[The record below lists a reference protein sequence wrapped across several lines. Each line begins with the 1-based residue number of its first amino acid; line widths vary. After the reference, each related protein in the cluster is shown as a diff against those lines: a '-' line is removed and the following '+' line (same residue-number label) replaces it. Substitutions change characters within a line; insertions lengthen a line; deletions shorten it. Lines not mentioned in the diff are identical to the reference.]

1 MQIIK
6 KDNLKEKFDK
16 NILKQSIIDIFSV
29 TNNEIDEQKIEEIT
43 NSIESTL
50 VNKYPKDHS
59 INIEDIKDLVKL
71 ELIEN
76 RFYEEAKEYIKTT

>member
-6 KDNLKEKFDK
+6 KDNSKENFDK
-16 NILKQSIIDIFSV
+16 TILKQSIIKIFSI
-29 TNNEIDEQKIEEIT
+29 TNNKIDDETIEKIT

-50 VNKYPKDHS
+50 KNKYPKDYKV
-59 INIEDIKDLVKL
+59 NIEDIKDLVKL

-76 RFYEEAKEYIKTT
+76 RFFEEAKKYIKMT

>member
-6 KDNLKEKFDK
+6 KDNSKENFDK
-16 NILKQSIIDIFSV
+16 NILKQSIIKIFSI
-29 TNNEIDEQKIEEIT
+29 TNNKIDDETIEKIT

-50 VNKYPKDHS
+50 KNKYPKDYKV
-59 INIEDIKDLVKL
+59 NIEDIKDLVKL

-76 RFYEEAKEYIKTT
+76 RFYEEAKQYIKVI

>member
-6 KDNLKEKFDK
+6 KDNSKENFDR
-16 NILKQSIIDIFSV
+16 NILKQSINEVFSITDNKID
-29 TNNEIDEQKIEEIT
+29 DETIEKIT

-50 VNKYPKDHS
+50 KNKYPRDYKV
-59 INIEDIKDLVKL
+59 NIEDIKDLVKL

-76 RFYEEAKEYIKTT
+76 RFFEEVKKSIKMT

>member
-6 KDNLKEKFDK
+6 KNNLTEKFDK
-16 NILKQSIIDIFSV
+16 NILKQSIIEIFSI
-29 TNNEIDEQKIEEIT
+29 TNNKIDNQKIEKII

-50 VNKYPKDHS
+50 VNKYPKDHT

-76 RFYEEAKEYIKTT
+76 RFYEEAKQYIKIT

>member
-6 KDNLKEKFDK
+6 KDNVNEKFDK
-16 NILKQSIIDIFSV
+16 NILKQSIIEIFSI
-29 TNNEIDEQKIEEIT
+29 TNNEIDDQKIEEIT
-43 NSIESTL
+43 NSIELTL
-50 VNKYPKDHS
+50 ANKYPKDHT

>member
-6 KDNLKEKFDK
+6 KDNSKENFDK
-16 NILKQSIIDIFSV
+16 TILKQSIIKIFSI
-29 TNNEIDEQKIEEIT
+29 TNNKTDDETIEKIT

-50 VNKYPKDHS
+50 ENKYPKDHT

-76 RFYEEAKEYIKTT
+76 KFYEEAKKYIKIN

>member
-6 KDNLKEKFDK
+6 KDNSKEKFDK
-16 NILKQSIIDIFSV
+16 NILKQSIIEIFSI
-29 TNNEIDEQKIEEIT
+29 TNNKIDNQKIEEIT

-50 VNKYPKDHS
+50 INKYPKNHS
-59 INIEDIKDLVKL
+59 INIKDIKDLVKL

-76 RFYEEAKEYIKTT
+76 RYYNEAKEYIKIT

>member
-6 KDNLKEKFDK
+6 KDKSKENFDK
-16 NILKQSIIDIFSV
+16 NILKQSIIEIFS
-29 TNNEIDEQKIEEIT
+29 TTDNKIDNKKIEEII

-50 VNKYPKDHS
+50 INKYPNNHM
-59 INIEDIKDLVKL
+59 INVEDIKDLVKL

-76 RFYEEAKEYIKTT
+76 RFYEEAKKYIKMT